1 MPVTSLKFAKNW
13 TDFIIAQCWSF
24 NLSWSKLVS
33 QCRNWTSSL
42 SLSHQL
48 QPSLLKI
55 ILYIIKHVK
64 KIILIYRIFK
74 RPWKIKTVRRV
85 GKVFIVRSQTPSF
98 CLDYSTLRH
107 MSLNLFLFFLKF
119 VTFNYP
125 LKIFI
130 VKFIWNKV
138 FGQTGQWKGLKIF

>member
-1 MPVTSLKFAKNW
+1 MPK
-13 TDFIIAQCWSF
+13 IERI
-24 NLSWSKLVS
+24 
-33 QCRNWTSSL
+33 L
-42 SLSHQL
+42 SLPNVDRLICLGLNWSVNVETEQAL
-48 QPSLLKI
+48 SLYLISCNPPFLKI